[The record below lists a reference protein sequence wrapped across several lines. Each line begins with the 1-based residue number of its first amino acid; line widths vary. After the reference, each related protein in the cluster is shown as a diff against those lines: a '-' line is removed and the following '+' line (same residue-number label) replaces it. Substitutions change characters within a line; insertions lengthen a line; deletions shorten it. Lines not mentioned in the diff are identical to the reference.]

1 MERKNYPTNLK
12 VAFILPEI
20 QWLRFTRH
28 SAESLHFA
36 PFFQLVFTSHC
47 FAYDKHVDG
56 FLFAPPKKRWPF
68 FPFISFCLLCISLV
82 LNGSVCG
89 ESCWLI
95 VCLMFS
101 FYFHAMFSLEWL
113 WKKKTEKPP
122 RTGWQSW
129 VQKSKQKGLENRGGF
144 SGELRYRV
152 DFGDRWCFHFALG
165 PTRL

>member
-113 WKKKTEKPP
+113 WKKKQKNPQEQADRVGYKKVNKKAWK
-122 RTGWQSW
+122 TG
-129 VQKSKQKGLENRGGF
+129 
-144 SGELRYRV
+144 V
-152 DFGDRWCFHFALG
+152 DFRGS
-165 PTRL
+165 